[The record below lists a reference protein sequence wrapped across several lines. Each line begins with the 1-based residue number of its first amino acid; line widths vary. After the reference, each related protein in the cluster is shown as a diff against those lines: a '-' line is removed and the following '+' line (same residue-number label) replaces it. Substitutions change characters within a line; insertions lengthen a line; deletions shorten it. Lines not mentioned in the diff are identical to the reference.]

1 MAKDERKPIKS
12 IKTKLIGGRATP
24 NPVLGQAGINM
35 QEFIQEFNEKTG
47 ARMGETIPTKIF
59 VFEDKSYTFTTTLE
73 PAASMIM
80 NAANIKK
87 GSGEPNKTKVGT
99 ITKSKLAEVAE
110 AKLPDLNAF
119 TIEAAVKILEGTCK
133 QMGLTVVEG

>member
-12 IKTKLIGGRATP
+12 IKTKLVGGRATP

-35 QEFIQEFNEKTG
+35 QEFIQDFNEKTG

-59 VFEDKSYTFTTTLE
+59 VYEDKSYTFTTTLE

-80 NAANIKK
+80 KAANIKK

-99 ITKSKLAEVAE
+99 ITRSKLAQVAE
-110 AKLPDLNAF
+110 AKLPDLNAYDV
-119 TIEAAVKILEGTCK
+119 EAATNILEGTCR
-133 QMGLTVVEG
+133 QMGLSVIEG

>member
-59 VFEDKSYTFTTTLE
+59 VYEDKSYTFATTLE

-119 TIEAAVKILEGTCK
+119 TVEAAVKILEGTCK